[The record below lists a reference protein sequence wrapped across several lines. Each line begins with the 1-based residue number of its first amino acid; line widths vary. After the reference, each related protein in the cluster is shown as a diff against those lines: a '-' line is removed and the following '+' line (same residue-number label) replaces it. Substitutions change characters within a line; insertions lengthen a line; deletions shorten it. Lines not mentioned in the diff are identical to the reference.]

1 MKKKYKIF
9 YQDNMTC
16 YYLDETFNS
25 WESANDWI
33 LENLGNT
40 CNHTVEEVA

>member
-1 MKKKYKIF
+1 MKYKIF

-16 YYLDETFNS
+16 YYLDENFNS